1 MSSPEPGT
9 LYLVA
14 VPIGNLGD
22 LTRRALEVLG
32 AVTLVASE
40 DVQATRRLLSSQG
53 LRARV
58 VSYREAGREAA
69 AHDLLRVLRDGGPVA
84 LVCEAGTPGVSD
96 PGRDLVERCH
106 KEGIPVSPI
115 PGASALTAAL
125 SASGLP
131 TRRFTFEGFL
141 PRSGAERRQLLQS
154 LARESR
160 TMVFF
165 EAPHRLAAALG
176 DLLEVLGDRRAF
188 LGREL
193 TKRFEQCLPGTLS
206 QLVQRFREEEP
217 RGECVLVVEGAPESD
232 TEVDHEA
239 LAGDAAFLRGLGLGA
254 RDAAEVLSRFRGIPR
269 NVAWRAAARAGESD
283 RAPGH
288 EGSPRP
294 QGEPSP

>member
-1 MSSPEPGT
+1 MASPEPGT

-32 AVTLVASE
+32 QVHLVASE
-40 DVQATRRLLSSQG
+40 DVQATRRLLSSQD

-69 AHDLLRVLRDGGPVA
+69 AEELLRLLREGEAVA
-84 LVCEAGTPGVSD
+84 LVSEAGTPGVSD

-106 KEGIPVSPI
+106 REGIPVSPV

-131 TRRFTFEGFL
+131 ARRVAFEGFL
-141 PRSGAERRQLLQS
+141 PRGGSERRRLLEG
-154 LARESR
+154 LAREPR

-165 EAPHRLAAALG
+165 EAPHRLVKTLE
-176 DLLEVLGDRRAF
+176 DLLGALGDRRAF

-193 TKRFEQCLPGTLS
+193 TKRFEECRAGTLGD
-206 QLVQRFREEEP
+206 LVERFRAQEP
-217 RGECVLVVEGAPESD
+217 RGEFALVVEGAPEAVPD
-232 TEVDHEA
+232 EVEEESLLED
-239 LAGDAAFLRGLGLGA
+239 AGFLRGLGLGA
-254 RDAAEVLSRFRGIPR
+254 GDAAEVLSRFRGVPR
-269 NVAWRAAARAGESD
+269 NRAWRAAAQC
-283 RAPGH
+283 PGPA
-288 EGSPRP
+288 SP
-294 QGEPSP
+294 

>member
-1 MSSPEPGT
+1 MSSPGPGT

-32 AVTLVASE
+32 SVSLVASE

-69 AHDLLRVLRDGGPVA
+69 ALELLRVLDQGDSVA

-106 KEGIPVSPI
+106 EEGIPVSPI

-125 SASGLP
+125 SVCGLP
-131 TRRFTFEGFL
+131 ARRFAFEGFL
-141 PRSGAERRQLLQS
+141 PRSGAERRQLLQD
-154 LARESR
+154 LAREPR

-165 EAPHRLAAALG
+165 EAPHRLAAALS
-176 DLLEVLGDRRAF
+176 DLLGALGDRRAF

-193 TKRFEQCLPGTLS
+193 TKRFEECLSGTLG
-206 QLVQRFREEEP
+206 QLGERFVQQEP
-217 RGECVLVVEGAPESD
+217 RGECVLVVEGAPA
-232 TEVDHEA
+232 TVDEFDPQA
-239 LAGDAAFLRGLGLGA
+239 LADDSAFLRGLGLGTG
-254 RDAAEVLSRFRGIPR
+254 DAASVLSRFRGVPR
-269 NVAWRAAARAGESD
+269 NVAWRAAAQAG
-283 RAPGH
+283 
-288 EGSPRP
+288 P
-294 QGEPSP
+294 QD